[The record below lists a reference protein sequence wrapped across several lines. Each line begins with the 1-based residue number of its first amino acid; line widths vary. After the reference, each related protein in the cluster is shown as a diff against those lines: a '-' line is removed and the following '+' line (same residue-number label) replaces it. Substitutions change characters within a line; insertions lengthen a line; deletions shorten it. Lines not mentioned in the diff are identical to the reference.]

1 VRLTEEKYADLVKR
15 RSVPVASLAPA
26 KPRKYR
32 NEPAMS
38 ADDKRFD
45 SKLECAYYEQLV
57 LRWKAGQVLWF
68 VRQVNFEL
76 EGGVKYR
83 ADFLEVL
90 ASGGVEVIDTTG
102 FLTPAK
108 ANKLKQMKARY
119 GIEVK
124 VVRSVCR
131 Q

>member
-1 VRLTEEKYADLVKR
+1 MRWTEEQLADYQRGRAVR
-15 RSVPVASLAPA
+15 QPAAAPA

-32 NEPAMS
+32 NEPAKS

-45 SKLECAYYEQLV
+45 SKLERDYYEQLL
-57 LRWKAGQVLWF
+57 LRWKAGEVLWF
-68 VRQVNFEL
+68 VRQVSFEL

-90 ASGGVEVIDTTG
+90 AAGGVEVIDTTG
-102 FLTPAK
+102 FMTPAK
-108 ANKLKQMKARY
+108 TNKLKQMKARY

-124 VVRSVCR
+124 VVRSV
-131 Q
+131 

>member
-1 VRLTEEKYADLVKR
+1 MRLTEEQYADLLKR
-15 RSVPVASLAPA
+15 RTVLVTPVAPT

-32 NEPAMS
+32 NVPAKS

-45 SKLECAYYEQLV
+45 SKLERDYYERLL
-57 LRWKAGQVLWF
+57 LRWKAGEVLWF
-68 VRQVNFEL
+68 VRQVTFEL

-83 ADFLEVL
+83 ADFVEVT
-90 ASGGVEVIDTTG
+90 AAGVEVIDTTG
-102 FLTPAK
+102 VMTPAK

-124 VVRSVCR
+124 IVRKA
-131 Q
+131 

>member
-1 VRLTEEKYADLVKR
+1 LTQEQYEEIRRGRTVRQMT
-15 RSVPVASLAPA
+15 PAPA
-26 KPRKYR
+26 KLRKYR
-32 NEPAMS
+32 NEPAKS

-45 SKLECAYYEQLV
+45 SKLERDYYEQLL
-57 LRWKAGQVLWF
+57 LRWKAGKVLWF
-68 VRQVNFEL
+68 VRQVSFEL

-83 ADFLEVL
+83 ADFVEVL

-102 FLTPAK
+102 LMTQTK

-124 VVRSVCR
+124 VVRSV
-131 Q
+131 

>member
-1 VRLTEEKYADLVKR
+1 VRLTEEQYADLLKR
-15 RSVPVASLAPA
+15 RTVPVTTLAPA

-32 NEPAMS
+32 NEPSRS

-45 SKLECAYYEQLV
+45 SKLERDYYERLL
-57 LRWKAGQVLWF
+57 LRWKAGNVLWF
-68 VRQVNFEL
+68 VRQVTFEL

-83 ADFLEVL
+83 CDFLEVL
-90 ASGGVEVIDTTG
+90 ASGSVDVIDTTG
-102 FLTPAK
+102 VMTQAK

-124 VVRSVCR
+124 VVRSV
-131 Q
+131 